1 MKRLDQKVAI
11 VTGGS
16 RGIGKAFCL
25 ALAAEG
31 AKVAV
36 VARHGASE
44 TVEKIKS
51 AGGEALDIKGD
62 ISNADDMKRMAETV
76 IDKFGRIDILVNNAA
91 ISKLIKFQDM
101 TFEDWRKVQAV
112 NLDGLFLCTKAVYPY
127 MMKQKHGKIINISS
141 TSFFRGS
148 PDAVEYVTTKGGI
161 VGFTRGLATEAAEYG
176 ITINCIAPGF
186 TNTELTADH
195 PDKDIF
201 KKVIERQDIKRLGE
215 PEDMVGALLF
225 FASDESAF
233 VTGQTLVVDGGAIRH

>member
-16 RGIGKAFCL
+16 KGIGKAFCL

-31 AKVAV
+31 AKVAI
-36 VARHGASE
+36 VARHGASD

-51 AGGEALDIKGD
+51 AGGEALAITGD
-62 ISNADDMKRMAETV
+62 ISNADDMQRMAKAVTSE
-76 IDKFGRIDILVNNAA
+76 FGRIDILVNNAT
-91 ISKLIKFQDM
+91 ISKLIKFKDM
-101 TFEDWRKVQAV
+101 TFEDWRKVLAV

-127 MMKQKHGKIINISS
+127 MMKQQYGRIINISS
-141 TSFFRGS
+141 TAFFRGA

-161 VGFTRGLATEAAEYG
+161 IGFTRGLATEAAEHG
-176 ITINCIAPGF
+176 ITVNCIAPGF
-186 TNTELTADH
+186 TNTELTSDY
-195 PDKDIF
+195 PDKDMF
-201 KKVIERQDIKRLGE
+201 KKVIEKQDIKRRGE

-233 VTGQTLVVDGGAIRH
+233 ITGQTLVIDGGIIRN